1 MDVEMI
7 EKLFDTQPE
16 LMEELDK
23 EVRWIEKHGRYIEVG
38 AASPDEFERIWQR
51 IIGDVA
57 EG

>member
-1 MDVEMI
+1 MDGDMV
-7 EKLFDTQPE
+7 
-16 LMEELDK
+16 EELLDVQPGWTQEMKK
-23 EVRWIEKHGRYIEVG
+23 EVEWIEEHGQYIEVG

>member
-23 EVRWIEKHGRYIEVG
+23 EVRWVEEHGQYIEVG